1 MSKDEMPSTWQMVK
15 SFTKELSNYISQGA
29 PNVSVDDYVQR
40 VEACESCEHY
50 SKEKAR
56 CTLCGCLIQH
66 KAQWKTSNCPD
77 IPPRWKPQVI
87 SHGKI
92 KEGDNTDS
100 SD

>member
-1 MSKDEMPSTWQMVK
+1 MPSTWQMVK

-56 CTLCGCLIQH
+56 CTLCGCLIQIYLH
-66 KAQWKTSNCPD
+66 VGNLKL
-77 IPPRWKPQVI
+77 
-87 SHGKI
+87 
-92 KEGDNTDS
+92 
-100 SD
+100 